1 MNQGVL
7 LAPRTTL
14 KTGGAAEY
22 FCRAESEKEIANAV
36 TFARTKNLPVF
47 VLGGGSNVLVSDEG
61 FAGVVIQIETKGILY
76 DPPAGEAGEKGG
88 ADVFVRAAAGVSWDS
103 FVANTVSHG
112 LSGVENL
119 SGIPGS
125 VGAAPIQNIGAY
137 GAESKDTIESVR
149 ALDMRTLTEK
159 IFSNTECRFG
169 YRDSFFKS
177 LEGKNFI
184 VLEVTFKLSKEP
196 KPNISYKD
204 LKEYF
209 KTEKKEDDFRARS
222 LSEAHKRE
230 NYALFS
236 KSLSATNIRSAVI
249 EIRSKKFPD
258 LSKVG
263 TAGSF
268 FKNPVIS
275 QEHFDKLKKKYPELP
290 FFAAK
295 NGVKVPLA
303 YILDKI
309 CGLKGFKKGN
319 VELFQNQPLVLVNTG
334 SATAKEIRDFSAE
347 IKKAVKEK
355 TDIDIEEE
363 VVFVS

>member
-88 ADVFVRAAAGVSWDS
+88 AEVFGRPAAGVSWDS

-184 VLEVTFKLSKEP
+184 VLEVTFRLSKEP

-204 LKEYF
+204 LAAF
-209 KTEKKEDDFRARS
+209 FATQKTPPSPK
-222 LSEAHKRE
+222 
-230 NYALFS
+230 
-236 KSLSATNIRSAVI
+236 NIREAVLQ
-249 EIRSKKFPD
+249 IRSKKFPD

-268 FKNPVIS
+268 FKNPIVS
-275 QEHFDKLKKKYPELP
+275 AEQFSTLKSKYPDLP
-290 FFAAK
+290 SFAAK

>member
-1 MNQGVL
+1 MKENVS
-7 LAPRTTL
+7 LADRTTL
-14 KTGGAAEY
+14 KVGGFARY
-22 FCRAESEKEIANAV
+22 FFEAESEEEIKEAV
-36 TFARTKNLPVF
+36 KYAASKKLPIF
-47 VLGGGSNVLVSDEG
+47 VLGGGSNVLVSDDG
-61 FAGVVIQIETKGILY
+61 FSGVVIQIMTRGVLY
-76 DPPAGEAGEKGG
+76 DEKGG
-88 ADVFVRAAAGVSWDS
+88 ARAASGVSWDT
-103 FVANTVSHG
+103 FVADTVSRG
-112 LSGVENL
+112 LWGLENL
-119 SGIPGS
+119 SGIPGT

-137 GAESKDTIESVR
+137 GAEAKDTIESVR
-149 ALDMRTLTEK
+149 ALDMRTGKER
-159 IFSNTECRFG
+159 IFGNAECRFG